1 MLKRV
6 LVKHVLGATEA
17 MDTVLVEGWVRS
29 RRDAKDFSFLDF
41 TDGSCLTGLQ
51 VIVPGELPDYSSW
64 INQCG
69 TGASVRIQGSL
80 IPSQGQ
86 GQRWELQ
93 AASVEVIGKADATYP
108 LQKKRHSPEFMR
120 EIAHLRPRSNLFGSV
135 FRVRSRLAQA
145 VHRFFTERDFYYIHT
160 PIITCLLYT
169 SPSPRD

>member
-108 LQKKRHSPEFMR
+108 LQKTALTGIHAG
-120 EIAHLRPRSNLFGSV
+120 IVICDRSNLFGSV
-135 FRVRSRLAQA
+135 FACGVAWLRPFIVFYRARLLL
-145 VHRFFTERDFYYIHT
+145 HHT
-160 PIITCLLYT
+160 PIITASDCGELEN
-169 SPSPRD
+169 SFG

>member
-86 GQRWELQ
+86 GQRWEPQ

-108 LQKKRHSPEFMR
+108 LQYIALTGIHARDRSSATPLQSVWKRVSRAESLGSGRSSFFYRARLLLHSHP
-120 EIAHLRPRSNLFGSV
+120 HH
-135 FRVRSRLAQA
+135 
-145 VHRFFTERDFYYIHT
+145 HRQ
-160 PIITCLLYT
+160 
-169 SPSPRD
+169 